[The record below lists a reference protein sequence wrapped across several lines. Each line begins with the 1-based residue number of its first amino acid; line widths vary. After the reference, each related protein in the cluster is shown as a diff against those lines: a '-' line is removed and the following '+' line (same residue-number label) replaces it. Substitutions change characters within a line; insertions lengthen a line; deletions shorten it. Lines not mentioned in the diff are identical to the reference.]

1 MMTMLPFIID
11 IERNM
16 IKKTNDIIRPANLGK
31 RCVIITGTNTKKIAG
46 QKLYNELKKEYETD
60 IVISVSNEKKEL
72 GSFAKNLEPY
82 DFLLGVGGGKIMD
95 ITKYSAYLTGKPWIS
110 FPTVLSHD
118 GIVSS
123 RASLSDNGTKTSIEA
138 KGPIAILADY
148 DILKEAPMRWM
159 ISGVAD
165 LISNYSAVEDWR
177 LASNAGKEKYDE
189 LCAGLSLTAANA
201 CVAEMKNI
209 IRKNY
214 EGVKT
219 LLEALVLSG
228 FAMNL
233 FGSSRPSSGSEHNFA
248 HALEMMNAPGL
259 HGEQC
264 GLGTIISSYLQKK
277 NWVKIRE
284 YLKNFGA
291 PTKASEI
298 GITDEQA
305 ISALVQAPKIRSR
318 YTILNRYDIDRELA
332 REILEKV
339 GVI

>member
-1 MMTMLPFIID
+1 LATLPAIID
-11 IERNM
+11 IEKNM
-16 IKKTNDIIRPANLGK
+16 IKKAGDIIRPMNLGNK
-31 RCVIITGTNTKKIAG
+31 CLIVTGVNTKKIAG

-60 IVISVSNEKKEL
+60 IIIGVSNEKKEL
-72 GSFAKNLEPY
+72 ESFAKNVEPY
-82 DFLLGVGGGKIMD
+82 NFLVGVGGGKIMD
-95 ITKYSAYLTGKPWIS
+95 ITKYSAHLTGKPWIS

-123 RASLSDNGTKTSIEA
+123 RASLSDNGTKTSINA
-138 KGPIAILADY
+138 KEPRAILADY
-148 DILKEAPMRWM
+148 DILKEAPIRWM
-159 ISGVAD
+159 ISGAAD

-177 LASNAGKEKYDE
+177 LASSAEQEKYSE

-201 CVAEMKNI
+201 CVADMKDI

-214 EGVKT
+214 NGVRT

-233 FGSSRPSSGSEHNFA
+233 FGSSRPASGSEHNFA

-264 GLGTIISSYLQKK
+264 GIGTIISSYLQKK
-277 NWVKIRE
+277 NWVKIKE
-284 YLKNFGA
+284 HLKNFGA
-291 PTKASEI
+291 PTKASDI
-298 GITDEQA
+298 KITDEQA
-305 ISALVQAPKIRSR
+305 IEALVQAPKIRTR
-318 YTILNRYDIDRELA
+318 YTILDRYDIDRKMA
-332 REILEKV
+332 KQILETV